1 MSGSR
6 EYEAGYAQ
14 AMWDISEMSS
24 AFRPED
30 TEFANGYNT
39 AMNEHR
45 AEIIEYEGD

>member
-1 MSGSR
+1 MGNSK
-6 EYEAGYAQ
+6 EYEAGYAS

-24 AFRPED
+24 EFRSEE

-39 AMNEHR
+39 ALNEHR